1 MYAQMGKFLNCL
13 FNKTLDFAESRFF
26 ERLFKGLVV
35 LWLCIWLVMVPAW
48 NILWFYTTYIKNLDS
63 SWSFLW
69 GVLFYILGVIVVLVG
84 VFIINSFARYIGVD
98 DK

>member
-1 MYAQMGKFLNCL
+1 MGQFLNYL

-48 NILWFYTTYIKNLDS
+48 NILWFYITYILNTDS
-63 SWSFLW
+63 EWSFLW
-69 GVLFYILGVIVVLVG
+69 GVLFWILGAIVFLVG
-84 VFIINSFARYIGVD
+84 VFIINPFARYIGVD